1 MKQGTA
7 FLNAYVQP
15 YKKKRVRL
23 LAMAVLQV
31 LCDIGVSLALK
42 SIIDRA
48 LLRGSRV
55 LLIVS
60 CALFLLF
67 ALAQVF
73 FSVRKQRTASQI
85 SEGAMLQLRKDL
97 LTAYMNMSV
106 SFRSRINGSELLT
119 HCMQD
124 VNALKELLSTRQ
136 VRLFTNTA
144 AVLLLTATFLVL
156 DWRLALV
163 VIVFL
168 PLFLLPAGY
177 LGRKLPEAERCQK
190 EADEKLNQEILQSVS
205 GVEVI
210 KHLDA
215 AEDMEDRF
223 AATVAKYKNRMLRKR
238 TLESLREVSGSFLSV
253 AMVGL
258 FMVLGGWGFLR
269 YRTSSTGTFLAF
281 LTLIPVL
288 FNAVSDLTALYL
300 EGKRSRINLERIN
313 GILEAPAEPEGTL
326 EVPEAPAAVSVENLS
341 FRYENGNRVIHDAGF
356 VIHPGEKVAVIG
368 PSGSGKSTFAGML
381 AGLLEPENGNILF
394 NGNPLSSYTG
404 QARVKVVSMM
414 SQAPVFWGETVKEII
429 AGTDDPEMFG
439 VYEAAALAGFD
450 EDAAQLPERYDTKL
464 SEKVELSGGQRQRLA
479 LAALLYLNPGIMI
492 MDEPTSALDRQSE
505 KRLRAL
511 LKGPLA
517 KHTVIILTHSRS
529 LAEEADSVIR
539 INDGT
544 MIKEERTGMMDRD
557 AGSSEGR
564 VS

>member
-163 VIVFL
+163 AIVFL

-326 EVPEAPAAVSVENLS
+326 EAPEAPAAVSVENLS

-394 NGNPLSSYTG
+394 
-404 QARVKVVSMM
+404 
-414 SQAPVFWGETVKEII
+414 
-429 AGTDDPEMFG
+429 GTDDPEMFG

>member
-1 MKQGTA
+1 MKQNTA

-15 YKKKRVRL
+15 YKKKRIRL
-23 LAMAVLQV
+23 LAVAVLQV

-48 LLRGSRV
+48 LIRGSRV
-55 LLIVS
+55 LLVVS
-60 CALFLLF
+60 CLMFLVF

-73 FSVRKQRTASQI
+73 FSVRKQRIASQI

-97 LTAYMNMSV
+97 LAAYLDMPADY
-106 SFRSRINGSELLT
+106 RSRINSSELLT

-136 VRLFTNTA
+136 VRLFTDTA
-144 AVLLLTATFLVL
+144 AVLLLTVAFLAL

-163 VIVFL
+163 AIVFL

-177 LGRKLPEAERCQK
+177 LGKKLPEAEKGQK
-190 EADEKLNQEILQSVS
+190 EAEEKLDQGILQSVS

-215 AEDMEDRF
+215 VEDMEERF
-223 AATVAKYKNRMLRKR
+223 VGMVTEYKSRVLGKR

-258 FMVLGGWGFLR
+258 FMVLGGWMFLR

-300 EGKRSRINLERIN
+300 EGKRGRINLERIN
-313 GILEAPAEPEGTL
+313 DILEAPVEPEGTL
-326 EVPEAPAAVSVENLS
+326 EAPETPAAVSVENLS
-341 FRYENGNRVIHDAGF
+341 FRYENGNRVIHDACF
-356 VIHPGEKVAVIG
+356 VIHPGEKVAVMG
-368 PSGSGKSTFAGML
+368 PSGSGKSTFAGVL
-381 AGLLEPENGNILF
+381 AGLLEPESGKILF
-394 NGNPLSSYTG
+394 NGNPLDSYTG
-404 QARVKVVSMM
+404 QARPRLVSMM

-429 AGTDDPEMFG
+429 AGTDEPDMTG
-439 VYEAAALAGFD
+439 VYEASSLAGFE
-450 EDAAQLPERYDTKL
+450 EDAAGLPELYDTKL

-492 MDEPTSALDRQSE
+492 LDEPTSALDRLSE
-505 KRLRAL
+505 QRLRAL
-511 LKGPLA
+511 LRGPLA
-517 KHTVIILTHSRS
+517 EHTVIILTHSQG

-539 INDGT
+539 INGGT
-544 MIKEERTGMMDRD
+544 MIKEVQTGSMERD
-557 AGSSEGR
+557 ADASEGR